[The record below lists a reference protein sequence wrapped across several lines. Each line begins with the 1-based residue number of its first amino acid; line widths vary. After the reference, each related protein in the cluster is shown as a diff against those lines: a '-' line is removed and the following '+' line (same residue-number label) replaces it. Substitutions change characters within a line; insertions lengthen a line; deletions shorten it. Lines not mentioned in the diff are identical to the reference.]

1 MSSFDTQSLQQA
13 LAAGEIDK
21 ILNDDLARIFQA
33 AVKLFAQ
40 RFQASEIDTPF
51 ANVTN
56 VTATEVA
63 ITCTAMLE
71 AVNIQLFELGLW
83 QSWQGAA

>member
-1 MSSFDTQSLQQA
+1 MSSFDIQSLQQA
-13 LAAGEIDK
+13 LVAGEIDK
-21 ILNDDLARIFQA
+21 ISNDDLARIFQA

-40 RFQASEIDTPF
+40 RFQTSEIDTPF
-51 ANVTN
+51 ADVTN